1 MTKGKY
7 TETMQEIKQTQVPK
21 SEGAGVRRTIRAKHS
36 AQDVYFLLTRAS
48 AQDETISFEALGV
61 LTYLLSKPD
70 DWEVMVGDLARRGLS
85 RYKVYRALK
94 ELREAGY
101 VKLEREYADGKITRW
116 IYTVYEEKLLLEF
129 QDVELQDVE
138 IRDYT
143 EYRDKQNKEKK
154 PQALRKQHAPDQ
166 QKTEEIGGGSFEEE
180 LPERP
185 NIFSVYEKNIGLL
198 TPLIADALTDAL
210 KDYPEQWVEDALKV
224 AVESEVRTWA
234 YARGV
239 LKRWQRDG
247 RDSAAPK
254 PASAASAPKVFVPE
268 VRTDGGVEDESERT
282 RMFAAAR
289 AKLTGGTK

>member
-143 EYRDKQNKEKK
+143 EYRDKQNTEKK
-154 PQALRKQHAPDQ
+154 PQAPRKQRAPDEIFDTIALHSFGFKPGDPITAPGRIAKISSWLKGSEKIQ
-166 QKTEEIGGGSFEEE
+166 GLAHIGTLATAEQVQSFYRWYAQK
-180 LPERP
+180 
-185 NIFSVYEKNIGLL
+185 NKK
-198 TPLIADALTDAL
+198 ADAP
-210 KDYPEQWVEDALKV
+210 KDPVKFAEHWQLFVTQQQQQV
-224 AVESEVRTWA
+224 AIVA
-234 YARGV
+234 
-239 LKRWQRDG
+239 QRIT
-247 RDSAAPK
+247 
-254 PASAASAPKVFVPE
+254 FE
-268 VRTDGGVEDESERT
+268 
-282 RMFAAAR
+282 
-289 AKLTGGTK
+289 

>member
-1 MTKGKY
+1 LN
-7 TETMQEIKQTQVPK
+7 
-21 SEGAGVRRTIRAKHS
+21 H
-36 AQDVYFLLTRAS
+36 
-48 AQDETISFEALGV
+48 
-61 LTYLLSKPD
+61 
-70 DWEVMVGDLARRGLS
+70 
-85 RYKVYRALK
+85 
-94 ELREAGY
+94 
-101 VKLEREYADGKITRW
+101 
-116 IYTVYEEKLLLEF
+116 
-129 QDVELQDVE
+129 
-138 IRDYT
+138 
-143 EYRDKQNKEKK
+143 
-154 PQALRKQHAPDQ
+154 Q
-166 QKTEEIGGGSFEEE
+166 QKTKEIGGGSFEEE

-198 TPLIADALTDAL
+198 TPLIAEALTDAL

-282 RMFAAAR
+282 RMFADAR
-289 AKLTGGTK
+289 AKLTGGVK